1 MAPPY
6 LYPVPFKFIVRL
18 PGCGE
23 DAPIYLKPTVTNL
36 TKFSEAALISA
47 SINAINDAV
56 LSEFINRQQ
65 QYFDQLRYEQQ
76 QRQQQILQEAA
87 QAKLKIKQPLP
98 KKLYLTEKQLQCLV
112 QRIKQKRL
120 QAVQESSSPS
130 SSSSSSSS
138 SEPKA
143 KLKQYYKTH

>member
-23 DAPIYLKPTVTNL
+23 DAPIDLKPTVTNL
-36 TKFSEAALISA
+36 TRFSEAALISA

-56 LSEFINRQQ
+56 LSEFMNRQQ

-87 QAKLKIKQPLP
+87 RAKLKIKQPLP
-98 KKLYLTEKQLQCLV
+98 KNVKRLYLTEKQLQCLV
-112 QRIKQKRL
+112 QRIKQK
-120 QAVQESSSPS
+120 
-130 SSSSSSSS
+130 
-138 SEPKA
+138 
-143 KLKQYYKTH
+143 